1 MSWNYRVTRVLV
13 GEEFLYEIREV
24 YYNDHGQPT
33 GWTEKPVHPLAE
45 TMGDLAAD
53 LRQMLEALDKPVLCL
68 SADLNTLEGV
78 AEDEAVSQ

>member
-1 MSWNYRVTRVLV
+1 MSWNYRVTRVPV

-33 GWTEKPVHPLAE
+33 GWTERPVAPLAE

-53 LRQMLEALDKPVLCL
+53 LRQMLEALDKPVLWL
-68 SADLNTLEGV
+68 SADLNALEG
-78 AEDEAVSQ
+78 EGDE